1 MQDLND
7 LAFFHA
13 VATHQGF
20 SAAARATGLP
30 KATLS
35 KRVALLEERLGIRL
49 LERTTRRLRLTDV
62 GQSVYE
68 QVDAML
74 AGAEAAEA
82 VAARAQTEPNGMV
95 RVSCPQG
102 LIQDL
107 LIDILPGFLSRHP
120 KVRVQI
126 KVLNRRADL
135 VEDGVDIALRAR
147 ASLDTDP
154 NLIVRALGRS
164 TLVLVASPAL
174 LATVQGGITIDRL
187 VELPCLSM
195 DGERDEVTW
204 DLIGPAGETR
214 VIQHRPR
221 LICTSFDVLRAAALG
236 GVGVAHLPEHAARA
250 PIASGQ
256 LVHLLPEWHSAFG
269 IIHAVFSSRKQLVPA
284 VRALID
290 HLAVEVPR
298 RAFPL

>member
-20 SAAARATGLP
+20 SAAARATGVP

-49 LERTTRRLRLTDV
+49 LERTTRQLRLTDV

-82 VAARAQTEPNGMV
+82 VAARAQAEPNGMV

-107 LIDILPGFLSRHP
+107 LIDILPGFMGRHP
-120 KVRVQI
+120 RVRVQL

-135 VEDGVDIALRAR
+135 VEDGVDIAVRAR

-174 LATVQGGITIDRL
+174 LANVEGEVTIDRL
-187 VELPCLSM
+187 PELPCLSM

-204 DLIGPAGETR
+204 DLIGLSGETR
-214 VIQHRPR
+214 TIQHRPR
-221 LICTSFDVLRAAALG
+221 LICTSFDVLRAAALA
-236 GVGVAHLPEHAARA
+236 GVGVAHLPEHVARA
-250 PIASGQ
+250 SIASGK

-290 HLAVEVPR
+290 HLAAEVPQ